1 MTAMKN
7 STPITDSSALERQL
21 REMNERLLVSSVR
34 QHELTEQALKAE
46 AATSQLAA
54 IVTSSGDAIIS
65 KDFQGIIRTFNKGA
79 QRLFGY
85 TAEEAIGKPVTLL
98 IPADRIGEELGI
110 LERIGRGE
118 TIDHYETVRQR
129 KDGSLVDISLTISP
143 IRDSGDRIVGASKIA
158 RDITEQKR
166 FEKHNK
172 LLLAEVNHR
181 AMNLLAVVQAVVQ
194 QTARGGDPAT
204 FVLRLSERIHGLA
217 ASQDLL
223 VKNEWLGVEVADLVT
238 AQLAHFKDLIG
249 TRVLL
254 DGPPVRLKPAAA
266 QGIGMA
272 LHELATNAAKYGAL
286 SNGEGRVRITWR
298 VPARNPA
305 FFMSWLEEGGPKV
318 VSPTR
323 KGFGQMVIGRM
334 VEAAVEG
341 TAKIEYPES
350 GFSWSLSAP
359 FANALERGRFA
370 SSARVAR
377 G

>member
-1 MTAMKN
+1 MAAMKN
-7 STPITDSSALERQL
+7 STPATDSSAFEQQL
-21 REMNERLLVSSVR
+21 RQMNERLLVSSVR

-46 AATSQLAA
+46 AAAAQLAA
-54 IVTSSGDAIIS
+54 IVSSSGDAIIS
-65 KDFQGIIRTFNKGA
+65 KDLQGIIRTFNKSA

-85 TAEEAIGKPVTLL
+85 TAEEAVGKPVRLL
-98 IPADRIGEELGI
+98 IPADRIGEELGF
-110 LERIGRGE
+110 LERIGRGQ

-129 KDGSLVDISLTISP
+129 KDGSLVEISLTISP

-158 RDITEQKR
+158 RDITERKR
-166 FEKHNK
+166 VEKHNK

-194 QTARGGDPAT
+194 QTARDGDPAT

-223 VKNEWLGVEVADLVT
+223 VKTEWLGVEVADLVT

-254 DGPPVRLKPAAA
+254 DGPPARLKPAAA

-286 SNGEGRVRITWR
+286 STGEGRVHITWR
-298 VPARNPA
+298 VVARNPA

-318 VSPTR
+318 VSPIR
-323 KGFGQMVIGRM
+323 KGFGQMVIGRL

-341 TAKIEYPES
+341 TEKLEYPES

-359 FANALERGRFA
+359 FADTLERGRFG
-370 SSARVAR
+370 SSATDAR

>member
-1 MTAMKN
+1 MKD
-7 STPITDSSALERQL
+7 STPATDRSEFERQL

-65 KDFQGIIRTFNKGA
+65 KDLQGIIRTFNKAA

-85 TAEEAIGKPVTLL
+85 TAEEAIGKPVTFL
-98 IPADRIGEELGI
+98 IPADRIGEELVI

-118 TIDHYETVRQR
+118 TIDRYETVRQR

-143 IRDSGDRIVGASKIA
+143 MRDNGDRIVGSSKIA
-158 RDITEQKR
+158 RDITERKR
-166 FEKHNK
+166 VEKHNK

-194 QTARGGDPAT
+194 QTARSGDLET
-204 FVLRLSERIHGLA
+204 FVFRLSERIQGLA

-223 VKNEWLGVEVADLVT
+223 VKSEWLGVEMADLIT

-254 DGPPVRLKPAAA
+254 DGPPARLKPAAA

-298 VPARNPA
+298 VAARNPA
-305 FFMSWLEEGGPKV
+305 FFMSWLEEGGPNV
-318 VSPTR
+318 VPPAR

-334 VEAAVEG
+334 VEAAVQG
-341 TAKIEYPES
+341 TTKIEFGKD
-350 GFSWSLSAP
+350 GFSWKLSAP
-359 FANALERGRFA
+359 CVDTLERGRSS
-370 SSARVAR
+370 SSAADAR

>member
-7 STPITDSSALERQL
+7 STPTIDSSAFEQQL

-46 AATSQLAA
+46 AAASHLAA
-54 IVTSSGDAIIS
+54 IVSSSGDAIIS
-65 KDFQGIIRTFNKGA
+65 KDLQGIIRTFNKAA

-85 TAEEAIGKPVTLL
+85 TAEEAIGKPVRLL
-98 IPADRIGEELGI
+98 IPADRIGEELGF

-143 IRDSGDRIVGASKIA
+143 IRDSGERIIGASKIA
-158 RDITEQKR
+158 RDITER
-166 FEKHNK
+166 TRIEKHNK

-181 AMNLLAVVQAVVQ
+181 AMNLLAVVQAVVH
-194 QTARGGDPAT
+194 QTARSDDPAT
-204 FVLRLSERIHGLA
+204 FLLRLSERIQGLA

-254 DGPPVRLKPAAA
+254 DGPPARLKPAAA

-272 LHELATNAAKYGAL
+272 LHELATNAGKYGAL
-286 SNGEGRVRITWR
+286 SNGVGQVRVCWHIAMAIK
-298 VPARNPA
+298 PIL
-305 FFMSWLEEGGPKV
+305 FISWLETGGPSV
-318 VSPTR
+318 APPGR
-323 KGFGQMVIGRM
+323 RGFGQMVIGRM
-334 VEAAVEG
+334 VEAAVDG
-341 TAKIEYPES
+341 TASIDYQEN
-350 GFSWSLSAP
+350 GISWTLSAP
-359 FANALERGRFA
+359 VADTLERGW
-370 SSARVAR
+370 VAPSKSDAI
-377 G
+377 

>member
-1 MTAMKN
+1 MAAMKN
-7 STPITDSSALERQL
+7 STPATDSSAFEQQL
-21 REMNERLLVSSVR
+21 RQMNERLLVSSVR

-46 AATSQLAA
+46 AAAAQLAA
-54 IVTSSGDAIIS
+54 IVSSSGDAIIS
-65 KDFQGIIRTFNKGA
+65 KDLQGIIRTFNKSA

-85 TAEEAIGKPVTLL
+85 TAEEAVGKPVRLL
-98 IPADRIGEELGI
+98 IPADRIGEELGF
-110 LERIGRGE
+110 LERIGRGQ

-129 KDGSLVDISLTISP
+129 KDGSLVEISLTISP

-158 RDITEQKR
+158 RDITERKR

-181 AMNLLAVVQAVVQ
+181 AMNLLAVVQAVVL
-194 QTARGGDPAT
+194 QTARGDPAS
-204 FVLRLSERIHGLA
+204 FVTRLSERIHGLA

-254 DGPPVRLKPAAA
+254 DGPPARLKPAAA

-286 SNGEGRVRITWR
+286 SNGKGRVRITWQ
-298 VPARNPA
+298 VAARNTE
-305 FFMSWLEEGGPKV
+305 FFMSWLEEGGPNV
-318 VSPTR
+318 VPPTR
-323 KGFGQMVIGRM
+323 KGFGQTVIGRL

-359 FANALERGRFA
+359 FADTLERGRFA
-370 SSARVAR
+370 SSARDAS

>member
-1 MTAMKN
+1 MTAMTN
-7 STPITDSSALERQL
+7 STSTTDSSSFEQQL

-46 AATSQLAA
+46 AAAARLAA
-54 IVTSSGDAIIS
+54 IVSSSGDAIIS
-65 KDFQGIIRTFNKGA
+65 KDLQGIILTFNKGA

-98 IPADRIGEELGI
+98 TPADRIDEELGI

-143 IRDSGDRIVGASKIA
+143 IRDSGDRIVGAAKIA
-158 RDITEQKR
+158 RDITERKR
-166 FEKHNK
+166 VEKHNN

-181 AMNLLAVVQAVVQ
+181 AMNLLAVVQAVVL

-204 FVLRLSERIHGLA
+204 FVSRLSERIQGLA
-217 ASQDLL
+217 VSQNLL
-223 VKNEWLGVEVADLVT
+223 VQTEWLGVEVANLVT

-254 DGPPVRLKPAAA
+254 DGPSARLKSAAA

-272 LHELATNAAKYGAL
+272 LHELATNAGKYGAL
-286 SNGEGRVRITWR
+286 SNGEGRVHITWR
-298 VPARNPA
+298 VAARDTA
-305 FFMSWLEEGGPKV
+305 FFMSWLEEGGPNV
-318 VSPTR
+318 VPPTR

-341 TAKIEYPES
+341 TVKIEYPES

-359 FANALERGRFA
+359 VADTLERGRFA
-370 SSARVAR
+370 SAARDAK